1 MTKYRMRKSAKRLI
15 NYLRLM
21 WMEVTLPAGTQ
32 FELRVNGEM
41 VKVSRLRH
49 IAYMSKVAWA
59 LTGEATK

>member
-1 MTKYRMRKSAKRLI
+1 MTKYRMRKSAERLI

-32 FELRVNGEM
+32 FELRINGEW

-49 IAYMSKVAWA
+49 IAYMSRAVWA
-59 LTGEATK
+59 LVK